1 MVESVL
7 EISSS
12 VVITEAIM
20 LFTTGISW
28 ASRLRSIDS
37 SAVHVLDLEWR
48 EWWTLDDD
56 GVRRVKIVRKLRI

>member
-7 EISSS
+7 EIGCS

-20 LFTTGISW
+20 LFTTGIPW

-37 SAVHVLDLEWR
+37 SAVHVLDLERR

-56 GVRRVKIVRKLRI
+56 GVRRMEIVRKLCI